1 MIANKPQ
8 NVDKSTHSID
18 KVTLNEIENPLVF
31 LLLKVG
37 IEYFSGECGVK
48 TVGFLSLFVQLDLH
62 SLISSGVMRSSE
74 VIHLKCKYINTLG
87 LPFHQSLDRN
97 LTNFRMRIPPS
108 ACQDIV

>member
-37 IEYFSGECGVK
+37 IEYFSGECVLK
-48 TVGFLSLFVQLDLH
+48 TVGFLSLFSSSWTFTVQSDL
-62 SLISSGVMRSSE
+62 IRGDE
-74 VIHLKCKYINTLG
+74 IE
-87 LPFHQSLDRN
+87 
-97 LTNFRMRIPPS
+97 
-108 ACQDIV
+108 